1 MKQKLIC
8 IGRNKLQHNM
18 NAVDMHSSRALISND
33 SRFFLVTPGMQLGD
47 LVQLVYLMQEITA
60 NT

>member
-1 MKQKLIC
+1 
-8 IGRNKLQHNM
+8 M
-18 NAVDMHSSRALISND
+18 NAVDMRSSRALISND